1 MSTNGNGFLIKEIF
15 MLKSLLLG
23 AVILFSPAIASAG
36 EWVLVDPPT
45 YVKKNCRTC
54 INTYNKGQVYWY
66 TVDIPCVLQKGSYT
80 VLNGTDLL
88 IHNIAPP
95 FCHCRCNHWSHNT
108 YRIYQRPRWSTYSIF
123 SLRRLCR

>member
-1 MSTNGNGFLIKEIF
+1 

-88 IHNIAPP
+88 IHNIAIPKIS
-95 FCHCRCNHWSHNT
+95 FLNIS
-108 YRIYQRPRWSTYSIF
+108 S
-123 SLRRLCR
+123 SLTEK